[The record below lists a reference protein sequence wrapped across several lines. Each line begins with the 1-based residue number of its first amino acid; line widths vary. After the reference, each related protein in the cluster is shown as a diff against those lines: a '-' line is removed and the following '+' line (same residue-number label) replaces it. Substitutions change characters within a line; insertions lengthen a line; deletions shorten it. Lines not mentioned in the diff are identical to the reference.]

1 MSCSDCPKKSSG
13 LENQR
18 SSAVAVR
25 FADMIGSLGLG
36 ILAIMAFCTA
46 LSAFQTRFLLKYV
59 EFRMN
64 SLTEDV
70 ADAFTMAIDG
80 RIENLA
86 TAIDPPNP
94 SAAMAAQYLQN
105 KMGEV
110 PVLQVTELQTRS
122 GDGKFTKDTS
132 LNTE

>member
-1 MSCSDCPKKSSG
+1 
-13 LENQR
+13 
-18 SSAVAVR
+18 
-25 FADMIGSLGLG
+25 
-36 ILAIMAFCTA
+36 MAFCTA

-70 ADAFTMAIDG
+70 AEAFTIAIDG
-80 RIENLA
+80 RIEQLA

-94 SAAMAAQYLQN
+94 WAAMAAQFLQQ

-110 PVLQVTELQTRS
+110 PVLQVTEVQSRS
-122 GDGKFTKDTS
+122 VDGKFSKDTS

>member
-1 MSCSDCPKKSSG
+1 
-13 LENQR
+13 
-18 SSAVAVR
+18 
-25 FADMIGSLGLG
+25 MIGSLGLG

-70 ADAFTMAIDG
+70 AEAFTMAIDG
-80 RIENLA
+80 RIEQLA

-94 SAAMAAQYLQN
+94 WAAMAAQYLQHR
-105 KMGEV
+105 MGEV
-110 PVLQVTELQTRS
+110 PVLQVTEVQSRAQ
-122 GDGKFTKDTS
+122 DGKFTKDTS
-132 LNTE
+132 LNTEWHFI